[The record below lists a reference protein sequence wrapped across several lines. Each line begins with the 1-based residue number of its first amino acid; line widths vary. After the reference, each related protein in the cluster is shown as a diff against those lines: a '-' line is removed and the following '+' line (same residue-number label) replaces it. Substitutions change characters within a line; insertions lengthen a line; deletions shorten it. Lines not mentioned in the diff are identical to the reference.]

1 MIKANE
7 LRIGNWIAD
16 YECEPYH
23 FKVEEIR
30 KHVGFENWI
39 YYRNGSCKAK
49 EVEPIQLTEDI
60 LMKFPRWFRDLIDDG
75 YFNLNELPNGYVD
88 VKYLH
93 TAQNLYFALTGEELN
108 IIL

>member
-1 MIKANE
+1 MKTNE
-7 LRIGNWIAD
+7 LRIGNW
-16 YECEPYH
+16 
-23 FKVEEIR
+23 FKS
-30 KHVGFENWI
+30 NI
-39 YYRNGSCKAK
+39 YQQVTIEHLEFLLNDSIKDK
-49 EVEPIQLTEDI
+49 SIMQPIPLTEDV
-60 LMKFPRWFRDLIDDG
+60 LVKLPRWFKDLIDDG